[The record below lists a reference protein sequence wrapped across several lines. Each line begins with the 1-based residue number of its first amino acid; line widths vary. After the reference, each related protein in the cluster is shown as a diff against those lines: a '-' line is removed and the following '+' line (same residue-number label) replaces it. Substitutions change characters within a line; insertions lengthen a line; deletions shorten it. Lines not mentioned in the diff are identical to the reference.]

1 MEDIKDARRAHV
13 QTLRRLGQQAG
24 ATVVSSDDAGRKK
37 VTEMVAIIRKSSGC
51 DELKKK
57 VEAAFQRY
65 TGTFNK
71 PEPTANPALPATP
84 EKKMRLRGRSTRPH
98 ECGQILTD
106 HMSVH

>member
-1 MEDIKDARRAHV
+1 MEGIKDARRAHV
-13 QTLRRLGQQAG
+13 QTLRRLGRQAG
-24 ATVVSSDDAGRKK
+24 VTVVSSDDAGRKK
-37 VTEMVAIIRKSSGC
+37 VTEMVARVRKSSGC
-51 DELKKK
+51 DELKKE

-98 ECGQILTD
+98 DCGQILTD